1 MTQVVYNGPGA
12 IFPGRLAN
20 LNSTSG
26 LLTLATLDAAGETV
40 DMFGRYWWPDR
51 SDTSKNL
58 THIHVNIGA
67 VASFNA
73 ASQWRVSVQGFNGA
87 AGPPARGDGT
97 IAASF
102 TSAAGVG
109 PTATAMNRVAL
120 AAPLAVTFGAK
131 AVIRVDYAAFTA
143 ATSIVVRGLA
153 TAATMLRGLQQGASE
168 NTTGSYVEA
177 AFQPI
182 AILEF
187 DDGTFGTLYGFTP
200 VTAINTRT
208 WSNTGSG
215 SGGLT
220 NGNQRGLEFTPQIT
234 FNADIIGVDVDPD
247 GDFEILLLEGTT
259 LLETI
264 TVDANEV
271 ATAGIRRSG
280 FPLTQVRTFTAG
292 TTYRVL
298 IRPTTTTNV
307 SLISVTVGSNAHRVL
322 IAAGWTS
329 NSRTDS
335 GAMGT
340 AVDTELPLI
349 WFEFSG
355 ADDGSGSGGGGLIVV
370 EE

>member
-1 MTQVVYNGPGA
+1 MTQVVYTGPGA
-12 IFPGRLAN
+12 IFPARLAL
-20 LNSTSG
+20 LNTAIG
-26 LLTLATLDAAGETV
+26 LATLATLDAAGETA
-40 DMFGRYWWPDR
+40 DIFGRYWWPDR

-58 THIHVNIGA
+58 THIHVNMGA

-73 ASQWRVSVQGFNGA
+73 ASQWRVSVQGYNA
-87 AGPPARGDGT
+87 TVGPPARGDGT

-131 AVIRVDYAAFTA
+131 AVIRIDYAAFTS
-143 ATSIVVRGLA
+143 TSSIVVRGL
-153 TAATMLRGLQQGASE
+153 TSMTTNLRGIQQGASE

-177 AFQPI
+177 SMQPI
-182 AILEF
+182 LILEF
-187 DDGTFGTLYGFTP
+187 DDGTFGTFYGCLP
-200 VTAINTRT
+200 VTAYNTRT

-234 FNADIIGVDVDPD
+234 FNADIICADIDPD

-271 ATAGIRRSG
+271 ASATQRRSG
-280 FPLTQVRTFTAG
+280 FPMTQVRTFTAG

-307 SLISVTVGSNAHRVL
+307 TLVSVSIGSNAHRVL

-335 GAMGT
+335 GAFGT
-340 AVDTELPLI
+340 AVDTELPMI

>member
-1 MTQVVYNGPGA
+1 MTQVVYSGPGA
-12 IFPGRLAN
+12 VFPAKLAN
-20 LNSTSG
+20 LNSSIG
-26 LLTLATLDAAGETV
+26 LSTAATLDAAGETI

-73 ASQWRVSVQGFNGA
+73 ASQWRVSVQGYDGA
-87 AGPPARGDGT
+87 AGPPARGNGT

-109 PTATAMNRVAL
+109 PTATSMNRVAL

-131 AVIRVDYAAFTA
+131 AVIRIDYAAFTA
-143 ATSIVVRGLA
+143 TSSIIVRGL
-153 TAATMLRGLQQGASE
+153 TSMSTNLRGIQQGASD
-168 NTTGSYVEA
+168 NTTGSYVEVGV
-177 AFQPI
+177 QPV

-187 DDGTFGTLYGFTP
+187 DDGTFGTLYGFAP
-200 VTAINTRT
+200 ITALNTRT

-234 FNADIIGVDVDPD
+234 FNADIIGVDIDAD

-259 LLETI
+259 LVETI
-264 TVDANEV
+264 TIDANEV
-271 ATAGIRRSG
+271 AAATQRRSG

-298 IRPTTTTNV
+298 IRPTTTTNI
-307 SLISVTVGSNAHRVL
+307 SLSSVTVGSNAHRVL
-322 IAAGWTS
+322 IAAGWAS

-335 GAMGT
+335 GAFGT
-340 AVDTELPLI
+340 AVDTELPMI

-355 ADDGSGSGGGGLIVV
+355 ADDGTGSGGGLIVV